1 MTSFERFKIAVL
13 SVAAASTLP
22 AAGLSVL
29 TLSGQALGQSFPAGN
44 VRVQGNQR
52 IEAETITSYLT
63 FQPGQTISLGDV
75 DRSLKALYATGLF
88 ADVKIA
94 QDGRDLL
101 INVVEN
107 PIINR
112 VAFEGNS
119 KLTKENLEKEV
130 QVKPRVIYTRSRV
143 QADVQRIIELYRR
156 SGRFSATIEPKVVQL
171 PQNRVDLIFEINE
184 GSISGIRKINFIGNK
199 SYSNTRLKE
208 EIATKESTWW
218 RFLSSSDN
226 YDPDRLAYDRELL
239 RRFYLNRGYADFRV
253 VSGVAELTRDRED
266 FFVTFTMD
274 EGPTYEFGKIDVTT
288 QLKALDPKILKDLV
302 PLDEGDLYSADRID
316 KTIELLTAAAGR
328 QGYAFVDISP
338 KISRD
343 RTKRRISVTFEVNEG
358 PRVYVDRINI
368 TGNTRTIDKV
378 IRREFRLAENDA
390 YNAARIERTKT
401 RLKALQYFE
410 KVEINQEPG
419 SAPDRTNL
427 NVELT
432 EKATGSLNIGLA
444 YSSTEKL
451 LGDISISDNNFLGR
465 GQIYNIGA
473 QLSSLRRSINFGYTD
488 PYFLDKNLAAG
499 INLYTTRTNYQSI
512 ASYDQQALGTG
523 LSVGFELS
531 EFWRMTLRYV
541 IREDKVFNV
550 PSYASNAIK
559 SAEGSYVTS
568 LIGYNISWDRRDD
581 AQKPRNGWLFTFSQ
595 DVAGLGGSVNYLRQ
609 ELTEAFYYPITDT
622 ITGII
627 RGEQGYIKGLGQNV
641 RITDRF
647 FLGGDNL
654 RGFKLA
660 GIGPRDV
667 DYGDALGGNIF
678 ATATAEVT
686 FPLGLPAEFGV
697 KGAAFTD
704 IGTLFQTDSFVPNLF
719 DRKSPRAASGVGVNW
734 DSPFGPIRVDI
745 AKAWLKGRYDQ
756 AQTVRFNVGTRF

>member
-1 MTSFERFKIAVL
+1 MTLFKRYV
-13 SVAAASTLP
+13 VAALS
-22 AAGLSVL
+22 AATAISWAPV
-29 TLSGQALGQSFPAGN
+29 AHGQSFPAGAI
-44 VRVQGNQR
+44 RVQGNER
-52 IEAETITSYLT
+52 IEAETVTSYLT
-63 FQPGQTISLGDV
+63 FKPGETITLGDV

-94 QDGRDLL
+94 QNGRDLL
-101 INVVEN
+101 ITVTEN

-130 QVKPRVIYTRSRV
+130 QVKPRVIYTRARV
-143 QADVQRIIELYRR
+143 QSDVQRIIELYRR

-184 GSISGIRKINFIGNK
+184 GAISGIRRINFIGNK
-199 SYSNTRLKE
+199 SYSSTRLKE

-266 FFVTFTMD
+266 FFVAFTME
-274 EGPTYEFGKIDVTT
+274 EGPTYRFGKIDVTT
-288 QLKALDPKILKDLV
+288 QLKALDPKALKDLV
-302 PLDEGDLYSADRID
+302 TLDEGDLYSADRID
-316 KTIELLTAAAGR
+316 KTIEALTAAAGR
-328 QGYAFVDISP
+328 AGYAFVDISP
-338 KISRD
+338 KVQRD
-343 RTKRRISVTFEVNEG
+343 REKRRISVTFEVNEG

-401 RLKALQYFE
+401 RLKGLQYFE

-419 SAPDRTNL
+419 SAPDRTAL

-432 EKATGSLNIGLA
+432 ERATGSLNIGLA
-444 YSSTEKL
+444 YSTTEKL

-473 QLSSLRRSINFGYTD
+473 QLSSLRRQITFGYTD

-499 INLYTTRTNYQSI
+499 INVYSTRTNYQSI
-512 ASYDQQALGTG
+512 ASYDQQALGLG
-523 LSVGFELS
+523 FSVGFELS

-550 PSYASNAIK
+550 PSYASAAIL
-559 SAEGSYVTS
+559 SAAGSFTTS
-568 LIGYNISWDRRDD
+568 AVGYNISWDRRDD
-581 AQKPRNGWLFTFSQ
+581 PVKPKDGWLFTFAQ
-595 DVAGLGGSVNYLRQ
+595 DVAGLGGSVKYLRTDATQ
-609 ELTEAFYYPITDT
+609 AFYYPITDS
-622 ITGII
+622 ITGIL
-627 RGEQGYIKGLGQNV
+627 RGEQGYILGLGQNV
-641 RITDRF
+641 RITDRYF
-647 FLGGDNL
+647 IGPDNL

-660 GIGPRDV
+660 GVGPRDV
-667 DYGDALGGNIF
+667 DFGDALGANIF
-678 ATATAEVT
+678 GTATAEVT

-697 KGAAFTD
+697 RGAAFTD
-704 IGTLFQTDSFVPNLF
+704 IGTAFQTDSKVPNLF
-719 DRKSPRAASGVGVNW
+719 DRRSPRGASGVGVNW
-734 DSPFGPIRVDI
+734 ESPFGPIRVDI
-745 AKAWLKGRYDQ
+745 AKAWMKGRYDQ
-756 AQTVRFNVGTRF
+756 SQTVRFNVGTRF

>member
-1 MTSFERFKIAVL
+1 MTSFKRF
-13 SVAAASTLP
+13 LP
-22 AAGLSVL
+22 AALTVAMAGLAAQPSF
-29 TLSGQALGQSFPAGN
+29 GQSFPAGN

-52 IEAETITSYLT
+52 IEAETVTSYLT
-63 FQPGQTISLGDV
+63 FQPGQTITLGDV

-94 QDGRDLL
+94 QEGRDLL
-101 INVVEN
+101 ITVVEN

-130 QVKPRVIYTRSRV
+130 QVKPRVIYTRARV

-184 GSISGIRKINFIGNK
+184 GAISGIRKINFIGNRA
-199 SYSNTRLKE
+199 YSFARLKE

-253 VSGVAELTRDRED
+253 VSAVAELTRDRED

-274 EGPTYEFGKIDVTT
+274 EGPTYRFGKIDVTT
-288 QLKALDPKILKDLV
+288 QLKALDPKVLKELV
-302 PLDEGDLYSADRID
+302 TIDEGDLYSADRID
-316 KTIELLTAAAGR
+316 KTIETLTAAAGR

-338 KISRD
+338 KIQRN
-343 RTKRRISVTFEVNEG
+343 REKHTIGITFEVNEG
-358 PRVYVDRINI
+358 PRVYVDKINI
-368 TGNTRTIDKV
+368 VGNTRTIDKV

-401 RLKALQYFE
+401 RLKGLQYFE

-419 SAPDRTNL
+419 SAADRTNL
-427 NVELT
+427 NVELQ

-444 YSSTEKL
+444 YSTAEKL
-451 LGDISISDNNFLGR
+451 LGDVSISDNNFLGR

-473 QLSSLRRSINFGYTD
+473 QLSSLRRSLNFGYTD
-488 PYFLDKNLAAG
+488 PYFLDKNLAGG
-499 INLYTTRTNYQSI
+499 INIYSTRTNFQSI
-512 ASYDQQALGTG
+512 ASYDQSALGTG

-541 IREDKVFNV
+541 VREDKVFNV
-550 PSYASNAIK
+550 PITASNAIK
-559 SAEGSYVTS
+559 DAQGSFLTS
-568 LIGYNISWDRRDD
+568 LVGYQIAWDRRDD
-581 AQKPRNGWLFTFSQ
+581 PVKPRDGWLFTLGNDF
-595 DVAGLGGSVNYLRQ
+595 AGLGGSVNYVRADA
-609 ELTEAFYYPITDT
+609 TEAFYYPVTDT
-622 ITGII
+622 ITGIL
-627 RGEQGYIKGLGQNV
+627 RAEQGYITGIGQNV

-660 GIGPRDV
+660 GVGPRDV

-678 ATATAEVT
+678 ATATAELT

-704 IGTLFQTDSFVPNLF
+704 FGTLFQTDSVVPNLF
-719 DRKSPRAASGVGVNW
+719 DRRSPRAASGFGLNW
-734 DSPFGPIRVDI
+734 ESPFGPIRVDI
-745 AKAWLKGRYDQ
+745 AKAWLKGRYDH
-756 AQTVRFNVGTRF
+756 AQTVRFNVGTHF

>member
-1 MTSFERFKIAVL
+1 MTSFKRF
-13 SVAAASTLP
+13 LP
-22 AAGLSVL
+22 AAVTVAMAGLAAQPS
-29 TLSGQALGQSFPAGN
+29 LGQSFPAGN

-52 IEAETITSYLT
+52 IEAETVTSYLT
-63 FQPGQTISLGDV
+63 FQPGQTITLGDV

-101 INVVEN
+101 ITVVEN

-130 QVKPRVIYTRSRV
+130 QVKPRVIYTRARV

-184 GSISGIRKINFIGNK
+184 GAISGIRKINFIGNK
-199 SYSNTRLKE
+199 AYSFARLKE

-253 VSGVAELTRDRED
+253 VSAVAELTRDRED
-266 FFVTFTMD
+266 FFVTFTME
-274 EGPTYEFGKIDVTT
+274 EGPTYRFGKIDVTT
-288 QLKALDPKILKDLV
+288 QLKALDPKVLKELV
-302 PLDEGDLYSADRID
+302 TIDEGDLYSADRID
-316 KTIELLTAAAGR
+316 KTIETLTAAAGR

-338 KISRD
+338 KIQRN
-343 RTKRRISVTFEVNEG
+343 REKHTISITFEVNEG
-358 PRVYVDRINI
+358 PRVYVDKINI
-368 TGNTRTIDKV
+368 VGNTRTIDKV

-401 RLKALQYFE
+401 RLKGLQYFE

-419 SAPDRTNL
+419 SAADRTNL
-427 NVELT
+427 NVELQ

-444 YSSTEKL
+444 YSTAEKL
-451 LGDISISDNNFLGR
+451 LGDVSISDNNFLGR

-473 QLSSLRRSINFGYTD
+473 QLSSLRRSLNFGYTD
-488 PYFLDKNLAAG
+488 PYFLDKNLAGG
-499 INLYTTRTNYQSI
+499 INIYSTRTNFQSI
-512 ASYDQQALGTG
+512 ASYDQSALGTG

-541 IREDKVFNV
+541 VREDKVFNV
-550 PSYASNAIK
+550 PVTASAAIRD
-559 SAEGSYVTS
+559 AQGSFLTS
-568 LIGYNISWDRRDD
+568 LVGYQIAWDRRDD
-581 AQKPRNGWLFTFSQ
+581 PVKPRDGWLFTLGNDF
-595 DVAGLGGSVNYLRQ
+595 AGLGGSVNYIRADA
-609 ELTEAFYYPITDT
+609 TEAFYYPVTDT
-622 ITGII
+622 ITGIL
-627 RGEQGYIKGLGQNV
+627 RAEQGYITGIGQNV

-660 GIGPRDV
+660 GVGPRDV

-678 ATATAEVT
+678 ATATAELT

-704 IGTLFQTDSFVPNLF
+704 FGTLFQTDSVVPNLF
-719 DRKSPRAASGVGVNW
+719 DRRSPRAASGVGLNW
-734 DSPFGPIRVDI
+734 ESPFGPIRVDI
-745 AKAWLKGRYDQ
+745 AKAWLKGRYDH
-756 AQTVRFNVGTRF
+756 AQTVRFNVGTHF